1 MLLERI
7 KSEAAGLRYVYRLP
21 AEMKEGEKYP
31 AILFLHGAG
40 TIGNDL
46 DVVVNHRFFG
56 YADRFAPGA
65 AIFMPHCDGGLVWPD
80 RYERLENFTE
90 QVILG
95 APFVDPSRVYV
106 MGNSMGGYAT
116 WQMAISMPHTFAA
129 AVPIC
134 GGGMTW
140 AAFRIKETPVWAFH
154 GAKDRTVPCYES
166 EHMVEA
172 LRAAGG
178 NVRLTVN
185 PKAAHDAWTPTFED
199 PAMWQWLFSQKRESV
214 KTEENTENRFAGS
227 QQFG

>member
-1 MLLERI
+1 MSLERI

-65 AIFMPHCDGGLVWPD
+65 AIFMPHCDGGLIWPD
-80 RYERLENFTE
+80 RYERLENFTG

-106 MGNSMGGYAT
+106 VGNSMGGYAT
-116 WQMAISMPHTFAA
+116 WQMAMSMPHTFAA

-154 GAKDRTVPCYES
+154 GAKDKTVPCYES

-178 NVRLTVN
+178 NVKFTVY
-185 PKAAHDAWTPTFED
+185 PEAWHDAWTPTFED
-199 PAMWQWLFSQKRESV
+199 PAMWQWLLSQKREGGQEQTPDE
-214 KTEENTENRFAGS
+214 KRFSGS
-227 QQFG
+227 KQYG